1 MAERIKVSSEAFEE
15 CISNFRSSLD
25 VLTSA
30 IQIYQ
35 QAIATLQQDW
45 TGRAYA
51 AMALKAF
58 QLISSIM
65 TAVSRANDAV
75 DELQQAEKIFEENE
89 QKQQKMYNA
98 LDAGMKSPFGA

>member
-1 MAERIKVSSEAFEE
+1 M
-15 CISNFRSSLD
+15 
-25 VLTSA
+25 LTSA

-75 DELQQAEKIFEENE
+75 DELQQAEKIFEEKRELYDVYVDNQNVKTHHDHLQPLLKINSADRE
-89 QKQQKMYNA
+89 K
-98 LDAGMKSPFGA
+98 